1 MYEGWK
7 GKEVNFLKLLACLFP
22 FHWIKNDSFDNIG
35 FTPLDESQKAKIEK
49 SWGISFT
56 VSIWQTISSK
66 SYSRLLSLASFGDAS
81 SIISGL
87 PYFVSRL
94 QSKYFFARNLNTSLI
109 FALVTPSFGKHGGAV
124 GESVEFLV
132 CNVLFCLLC
141 FLSSECSLKKFLT
154 LSSAVFWKSFCLV
167 SEIFFWDIIKKI
179 IDCSSE
185 SVLLQC
191 LIFTYAL
198 CLIIN
203 SLKYKWQYSKCCST
217 KSIR

>member
-1 MYEGWK
+1 M
-7 GKEVNFLKLLACLFP
+7 NFLKLLACLFP

-87 PYFVSRL
+87 PYFASRL
-94 QSKYFFARNLNTSLI
+94 QSKYFFFARNLNTSLI

-141 FLSSECSLKKFLT
+141 FSQFWLFFKKVSNSLFGSFL
-154 LSSAVFWKSFCLV
+154 
-167 SEIFFWDIIKKI
+167 E
-179 IDCSSE
+179 
-185 SVLLQC
+185 VLLPC
-191 LIFTYAL
+191 LRNLLLEHHQKNYRLFIWICASAMSHFHLRTL
-198 CLIIN
+198 LNNKQFKIQVTI
-203 SLKYKWQYSKCCST
+203 LQ
-217 KSIR
+217 IL